1 MVRQNKHR
9 IISGVIAM
17 LFLFCG
23 SAWATAAI
31 STGTDVA
38 FFGDNNVQFTPVP
51 DNLYDLSHDSAYTWG
66 INYQLPQGQYVDTAS
81 ITFTNINNW
90 KDEPNVLYVNLL
102 DSAPYGVS
110 VANDN
115 EAAGNFFASV
125 TGAHEL
131 FQYHDDDASAE
142 TTYTYTFNPGQ
153 LAALNSALADANFGI
168 GFDLT
173 AIITITELK

>member
-115 EAAGNFFASV
+115 EAAGNFLLLLPERMNCSSIM
-125 TGAHEL
+125 TMMPLLRQHIPTPLIQG
-131 FQYHDDDASAE
+131 S
-142 TTYTYTFNPGQ
+142 
-153 LAALNSALADANFGI
+153 
-168 GFDLT
+168 
-173 AIITITELK
+173 